1 MIMQFPVA
9 HDDELLVSVLARFVK
24 RQGLQDD
31 KVALEVLFGSRNI
44 VPSALLQGHI
54 QALLCKVSH
63 IWLVSDRDVI
73 QRHSILPFFQSFIEP
88 ARINT
93 VENELI
99 FSDKPNVMTSIG
111 INASNI
117 NWPRYYRFCPEC
129 LTEDYKYLAYSYWRR
144 SFQLPGVLVCS
155 KHLCYLQDSRFKLL
169 LDRRHRFCNASQI
182 LPDKKMISMHLGADD
197 KLTKLAVI
205 MQKLLETKTPYVS
218 PSQWTIFYRNRISD
232 LGLLIGQR
240 TDHKKIRILVEIFW
254 GRKFLERHGLSINL
268 DNNWLLDF
276 FRKQRRHYTALHH
289 AVCIMAILP
298 SYSIFNAIKEASLI
312 TIERLQKKVYSNNKA
327 LERVDE
333 YRANWLKICSQFD
346 ILKTIRATPEGA
358 RTYSWLFRF
367 DNAWLKKH
375 LPDRVRNDVGRQINW
390 SKRDVELVRKLIL
403 IRNKSYENLELPRMT
418 QTWFIAQTNVS
429 WGVVSHLDKLPLCRD
444 FFIKYKESI
453 DEYQIRRVLAII
465 VSYINQKKPLPRPY
479 EIERIAGLNQK
490 RNRDAVKLILRMD
503 IEKLSGAQIPS

>member
-9 HDDELLVSVLARFVK
+9 HDDELLVSILARFVA

-31 KVALEVLFGSRNI
+31 KVALEMLFGSRNI
-44 VPSALLQGHI
+44 VPSPLLQGHI
-54 QALLCKVSH
+54 QALLCKVNN

-73 QRHSILPFFQSFIEP
+73 HRHSILPFFQSFIEP
-88 ARINT
+88 ARIKT

-155 KHLCYLQDSRFKLL
+155 KHLCYLQNSPFKLL
-169 LDRRHRFCNASQI
+169 PDRRHRFCNASQI
-182 LPDKKMISMHLGADD
+182 LPNKKITLMHLGSDD

-218 PSQWTIFYRNRISD
+218 PVQWTIFYRNCISE

-240 TDHKKIRILVEIFW
+240 ADHTKIRILVESFW
-254 GRKFLERHGLSINL
+254 GSKFLEQHGLSIKAE
-268 DNNWLLDF
+268 NNWLLAF

-289 AVCIMAILP
+289 AVCMMAILP

-312 TIERLQKKVYSNNKA
+312 TIKSCQKKVYTNKKA

-333 YRANWLKICSQFD
+333 YRASWLAMCSQFGV
-346 ILKTIRATPEGA
+346 LKDIRATPEGA
-358 RTYSWLFRF
+358 RIYSWLFRF
-367 DNAWLKKH
+367 DNTWLKKY
-375 LPDRVRNDVGRQINW
+375 LPDRVRNDEGRQINW

-403 IRNKSYENLELPRMT
+403 IRNKSYENLGLPRMT
-418 QTWFIAQTNVS
+418 QTWFIGKTNVS
-429 WGVVSHLDKLPLCRD
+429 WGVASHLDKLPLCRD

-453 DEYQIRRVLAII
+453 DEYQIRRVLAIM
-465 VSYINQKKPLPRPY
+465 VNHINLMKPLPQPY

-490 RNRDAVKLILRMD
+490 RNREAVKLILRMD
-503 IEKLSGAQIPS
+503 FEKFSRFKIPS